1 MFGIGVPELLIILF
15 IVLLLF
21 GARKLPGLANS
32 LGSSVSEFKK
42 GLKGAPDPDRDEKA
56 SEKVSEKVIDG
67 RTASTGE
74 PVPKQKTDAKS

>member
-32 LGSSVSEFKK
+32 LGSSVAEFKK
-42 GLKGAPDPDRDEKA
+42 GIRGNPEPEKA
-56 SEKVSEKVIDG
+56 ADKTLEG
-67 RTASTGE
+67 RAAQGE
-74 PVPKQKTDAKS
+74 SVPKQTSDAES